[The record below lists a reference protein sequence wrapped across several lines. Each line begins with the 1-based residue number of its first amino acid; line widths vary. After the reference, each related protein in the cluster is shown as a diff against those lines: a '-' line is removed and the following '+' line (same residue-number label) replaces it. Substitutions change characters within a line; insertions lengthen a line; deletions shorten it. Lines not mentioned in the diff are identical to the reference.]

1 MLTYKL
7 THSPAHTLDFH
18 ARVKLLAGIPFAHSL
33 ARASLLASMEPTK
46 TTPDTTP
53 AHRGQWTSKLGFVL
67 AAAGSAIGLGNIWR
81 FPYITGQNGGA
92 AFVVVYLACII
103 FICLPYLFAELALGR
118 HSQKNP
124 VGAIEAIKGRTPWMV
139 VGGLCVLTGIFILS
153 YYGVIAGWTFGYI
166 FKNVISPDTS
176 FGDFIAT
183 PTLVIPLFALF
194 LGFTAFIVY
203 GGVEGGIERA
213 AKVLM
218 PVLLIL
224 MLLVIVRAVTLEGA
238 SEGLSFYLNPDFSKI
253 DGPAVVAA
261 LGQAFFS
268 LSLGMGAMITYGSYL
283 PKGENLLSAGG
294 YVALFDT
301 VIALLAGLMIF
312 PAVFALGGNPGEGPA
327 LVFVTLPDLFQ
338 QMPFGTVVGILFF
351 LLLSIAALTST
362 VSLMEVVVSYFIDEQ
377 KWSRARSVFVITG
390 VTFLFGLPAAL
401 SQGISPALTDMTW
414 LVGESGFLGATDF
427 LSIMDAIWGNIS
439 LALGALLLCIF
450 AGWVWSTASAAE
462 EVRSGAGGFTPGAAR
477 VWGFFIKYI
486 CPLVIFVV
494 LLNAFG
500 FFG

>member
-1 MLTYKL
+1 MDST
-7 THSPAHTLDFH
+7 SAADPA
-18 ARVKLLAGIPFAHSL
+18 P
-33 ARASLLASMEPTK
+33 P
-46 TTPDTTP
+46 PDQSAPGP
-53 AHRGQWTSKLGFVL
+53 AEAAQRGQWTSKIGFVL

-81 FPYITGQNGGA
+81 FPYVTGQSGGA
-92 AFVVVYLACII
+92 AFVVVYLLCIA
-103 FICLPYLFAELALGR
+103 FICVPYLFAELALGR

-124 VGAIEAIKGRTPWMV
+124 VGAIEAIKERTPWAL

-166 FKNVISPDTS
+166 FKNVVSPDTQ
-176 FGDFIAT
+176 FADFIAR
-183 PTLVIPLFALF
+183 PALVIPLFALF

-218 PVLLIL
+218 PVLLVL

-238 SEGLSFYLNPDFSKI
+238 SAGLSFYLNPDFSKI
-253 DGPAVVAA
+253 NGTVIVAA

-268 LSLGMGAMITYGSYL
+268 LSLGMGAMVTYGSYL
-283 PKGENLLSAGG
+283 PKRENLLSAGG

-301 VIALLAGLMIF
+301 SIALLAGLMIF
-312 PAVFALGGNPGEGPA
+312 PAVFALGGDPGEGPA
-327 LVFVTLPDLFQ
+327 LVFVTLPKLFQ
-338 QMPFGTVVGILFF
+338 AMPLGTVVGISFF

-362 VSLMEVVVSYFIDEQ
+362 VSLLEVVVAYFIDERQ
-377 KWSRARSVFVITG
+377 WSRAKSVFVVTG
-390 VTFLFGLPAAL
+390 VTFLIGLPAAL
-401 SQGISPALTDMTW
+401 SQGISPTFSNMEW
-414 LVGESGFLGATDF
+414 LVGTGWTLSAPDF

-450 AGWVWSTASAAE
+450 VGWGWGTADAAAE
-462 EVRSGAGGFTPGAAR
+462 IRSGAGRFTPGMAW

-486 CPLVIFVV
+486 CPLIIFVV

-500 FFG
+500 VLG